1 VTELLPEVSTNL
13 PANLAVRKI
22 PAALCDLLN
31 RDPSS
36 PFKGLIRRSSTSDT
50 EKQTCV
56 ITDTV
61 IIKML
66 EESLTQASGCLFPY
80 RNIATGEC
88 DHNAIW
94 HMLISY
100 WSAVKETFPNAWGLP
115 ATKSRLMHGVG
126 IRAMGKLMD
135 RVLSSVNAFSK
146 DAKKEIRKELVSIA
160 PYCRWTSGEWEEL
173 GGIAFNEL
181 QNVSKHLSMVSNY
194 LVRKYLEQNH
204 R

>member
-1 VTELLPEVSTNL
+1 
-13 PANLAVRKI
+13 
-22 PAALCDLLN
+22 
-31 RDPSS
+31 
-36 PFKGLIRRSSTSDT
+36 
-50 EKQTCV
+50 
-56 ITDTV
+56 
-61 IIKML
+61 
-66 EESLTQASGCLFPY
+66 
-80 RNIATGEC
+80 
-88 DHNAIW
+88 
-94 HMLISY
+94 
-100 WSAVKETFPNAWGLP
+100 
-115 ATKSRLMHGVG
+115 
-126 IRAMGKLMD
+126 MD